1 MANERLTHSAIR
13 PVKERVEDDLLSR
26 PGVVGVDINE
36 KVSNGRPTGELAIVV
51 YVTQKKPKDKLK
63 AGELIPARIDG
74 IPTDVKEE
82 RIELHASRAEL
93 LEMPF
98 VDATK
103 YTTLHGGISIGPC
116 RSVHL
121 DPPDV
126 PTSGNY
132 IFVGTLGAIV
142 TDRATKATMALTNF
156 HVACV
161 DNNWAAGDAM
171 CQPGR
176 NDGGSCPTD
185 TFGSLTRATLSDNVD
200 GAVVS
205 ISSGHAISCTIEEIG
220 DIKGTA
226 VAAVNAAVRKRGRT
240 TGLTYGKVTSTDASV
255 TINYG
260 DGLGN
265 HTLKKQIRVEPDT
278 SNSNQFSDHGDSG
291 SVVVDATNKVI
302 GLLFGGSSVA
312 TYANPIQ
319 SVLDELNVDLCVK
332 PLTLVTT
339 PIICDHIVT
348 KPIVCALKT
357 TTVTCNIVTKPAIC
371 HVLTTPQVCLI
382 QTKVCPVV
390 TEACPPVS
398 LACPGPGPGQPVIGA
413 AAEKEGLEQLY
424 GSPGASATDE
434 AFWLGYYMALEALSQ
449 AERPEDK

>member
-103 YTTLHGGISIGPC
+103 DTTLHGGISIGPC

-142 TDRATKATMALTNF
+142 TDRALKATMALTNF

-205 ISSGHAISCTIEEIG
+205 ISSGHAISLDNRGDWRYQRNSRGGRQCGRQEARPNDGTDLRKSDVDRCERHDQLWRWARRRHPEE
-220 DIKGTA
+220 A
-226 VAAVNAAVRKRGRT
+226 
-240 TGLTYGKVTSTDASV
+240 
-255 TINYG
+255 
-260 DGLGN
+260 
-265 HTLKKQIRVEPDT
+265 
-278 SNSNQFSDHGDSG
+278 
-291 SVVVDATNKVI
+291 
-302 GLLFGGSSVA
+302 
-312 TYANPIQ
+312 
-319 SVLDELNVDLCVK
+319 
-332 PLTLVTT
+332 
-339 PIICDHIVT
+339 
-348 KPIVCALKT
+348 
-357 TTVTCNIVTKPAIC
+357 
-371 HVLTTPQVCLI
+371 
-382 QTKVCPVV
+382 
-390 TEACPPVS
+390 
-398 LACPGPGPGQPVIGA
+398 
-413 AAEKEGLEQLY
+413 
-424 GSPGASATDE
+424 
-434 AFWLGYYMALEALSQ
+434 
-449 AERPEDK
+449 DKS